1 MGASQLDALLS
12 SVADDLD
19 VRFELDG
26 EARDLHEFTG
36 VVHVDDDG
44 RAGSTGEGTGPDE
57 WPYLAWDVA
66 TFGDEAAIELHA
78 DSGAI
83 HTHEPSYLAREL
95 AAGRY
100 RPAIEGEDGVT
111 VATLVR
117 PDSGTDD
124 RPSDP
129 DDHGDG
135 TDAGSD
141 EWFGADG
148 DAATGDEDDDG
159 VSSPGV
165 DDDADGSGGADTGA
179 AGDWPGTDVGTGR
192 SSGSGVEVGT
202 DLATP
207 EEDTGSD
214 DGSWPDVTGA
224 ADEAPGDPSTSS
236 PSSAG
241 DAHAGEP
248 TTDEGHGTGR
258 QPGAGSGNDGDDGD
272 GTSDPAGTGAVGT
285 GGPSGEQEASSEPTD
300 GGTGDAAG
308 GVGEAPPGA
317 DPEPGAGRDRGDGSS
332 DRAADR
338 TPSSEAASG
347 RESESEVERLLRVA
361 TDRTQWGS
369 IRQNAIRQLPDHGR
383 EGADALAEIAEAPEL
398 PAEDRELAE
407 ELLGTVR
414 SDEGD
419 QPGTDRSD
427 PLDF

>member
-83 HTHEPSYLAREL
+83 HTHEPSYFAREL

-100 RPAIEGEDGVT
+100 RPAIEGADGVT

-129 DDHGDG
+129 DDHDG
-135 TDAGSD
+135 TDAGNGDHDGPSDADGD

-159 VSSPGV
+159 VSGPGV
-165 DDDADGSGGADTGA
+165 DDDADGAGGADTGA

-192 SSGSGVEVGT
+192 SSGSGVELGT
-202 DLATP
+202 DLATA
-207 EEDTGSD
+207 EGDAGSD
-214 DGSWPDVTGA
+214 
-224 ADEAPGDPSTSS
+224 
-236 PSSAG
+236 
-241 DAHAGEP
+241 
-248 TTDEGHGTGR
+248 
-258 QPGAGSGNDGDDGD
+258 DGDDGD
-272 GTSDPAGTGAVGT
+272 GTSDPAGTGGVGT
-285 GGPSGEQEASSEPTD
+285 GGPSGDHEASSEPTD

-308 GVGEAPPGA
+308 GVGETPPGA

-338 TPSSEAASG
+338 TPSSEAASE
-347 RESESEVERLLRVA
+347 RESESEVERHLRVA

-369 IRQNAIRQLPDHGR
+369 IRQNAIRQLPDYGR

-427 PLDF
+427 RLDF